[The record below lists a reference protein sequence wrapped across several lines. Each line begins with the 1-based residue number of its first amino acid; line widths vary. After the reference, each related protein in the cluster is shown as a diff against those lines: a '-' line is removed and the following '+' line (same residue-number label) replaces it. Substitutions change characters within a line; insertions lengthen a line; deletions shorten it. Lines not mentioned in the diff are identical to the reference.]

1 MTPAGLVTAR
11 ADLTGQITDVM
22 SEILQTQQAQNV
34 TYSCSLTG
42 QAITGKEVLET
53 MPASFVDQ
61 QVQFVAEITALEE
74 DLAGVGSSPADLQNY
89 FDAHGAKFDTA
100 CISAAVYSN
109 ESAAQAAK
117 ASVAFGTSFSTL
129 VSDTA
134 SSGGGAQGC
143 HPLPE
148 WESSLPS
155 DADLGSLATG
165 AVSSPISVSNSYVLL
180 QITSRTP
187 STYANVK
194 TDVANVVQ
202 QAGATATQ
210 KALAADERRS
220 SVVVNPK
227 YGVWVPVN
235 ASVLTPFTPD
245 PTDVLNVAANEPAVP
260 AATPA
265 SGSSPSGAGAPGA
278 ATGTSGSGNTG
289 VGTGT
294 SGTGNTG
301 VGTGTSGTGNTG
313 VGTGTSGTGNTGTG
327 NTGTG
332 APSSSSGSASS
343 TPTNG

>member
-1 MTPAGLVTAR
+1 
-11 ADLTGQITDVM
+11 
-22 SEILQTQQAQNV
+22 
-34 TYSCSLTG
+34 
-42 QAITGKEVLET
+42 

-89 FDAHGAKFDTA
+89 FDAHAAKFDTA
-100 CISAAVYSN
+100 CISAAVYSS

-155 DADLGSLATG
+155 DAGLGSLATG

-194 TDVANVVQ
+194 TDVENVVQ

-235 ASVLTPFTPD
+235 ASVLTPLHARSNRRAQCGGQRARRPGRDAGVRFVALGCGCPGCGYR
-245 PTDVLNVAANEPAVP
+245 DVGCGEH
-260 AATPA
+260 
-265 SGSSPSGAGAPGA
+265 
-278 ATGTSGSGNTG
+278 GSGDRD
-289 VGTGT
+289 VGYGEHG
-294 SGTGNTG
+294 SGDRD
-301 VGTGTSGTGNTG
+301 VGYGEHGSGDRD
-313 VGTGTSGTGNTGTG
+313 VGYGEHG
-327 NTGTG
+327 
-332 APSSSSGSASS
+332 
-343 TPTNG
+343 